1 MEHIMGFF
9 SFMSEVAEEGRIA
22 EELAK
27 IYRNLSDE
35 ELAKIQRSGNSR
47 EQFAAKKVIKERQL

>member
-1 MEHIMGFF
+1 MGFF
-9 SFMSEVAEEGRIA
+9 SFMSEVAEEGRMA

-35 ELAKIQRSGNSR
+35 DLAKKQRSCNST
-47 EQFAAKKVIKERQL
+47 EQLAAKIVIKERQL